1 MIPPFKQTG
10 WKMPKIEWYW
20 RLVVVAAASVLCL
33 CSLVS
38 REAKAVYDVKSGE
51 ASGRPGSIIR
61 VWPLEGGGPS
71 GAHSTAF
78 RILYRSEAS
87 RQNTS
92 WPAEIAKIKITKK
105 MTRKIKNRILE
116 ICAAPAATP
125 VKPSAPA
132 TSEINRQMSA
142 HFRSV
147 MPPPSVPEF
156 MQPARDLISARAPAP
171 VPILQEWFAQSR
183 SQHKWQED

>member
-1 MIPPFKQTG
+1 
-10 WKMPKIEWYW
+10 MPKIERWW
-20 RLVVVAAASVLCL
+20 RPIAVAATVLCV
-33 CSLVS
+33 SLS
-38 REAKAVYDVKSGE
+38 HEAEAIYDVQPGK

-156 MQPARDLISARAPAP
+156 MQPARLHKRASPGAG
-171 VPILQEWFAQSR
+171 SHSYR
-183 SQHKWQED
+183 SGSPSPGHNKWQED